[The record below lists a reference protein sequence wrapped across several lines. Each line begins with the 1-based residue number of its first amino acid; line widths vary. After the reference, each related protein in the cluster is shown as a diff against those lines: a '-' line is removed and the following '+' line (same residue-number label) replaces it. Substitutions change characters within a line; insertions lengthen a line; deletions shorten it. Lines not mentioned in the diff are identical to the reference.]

1 MHDDC
6 RETLADAFAQPLLL
20 VQDNTRLMRLTRGMP
35 FKESPEHRQGGCIGW
50 DAGAVLSQAPRPA
63 VMVQPSTWG
72 QCRL

>member
-1 MHDDC
+1 MHDDH
-6 RETLADAFAQPLLL
+6 RETLADAFAQHLSL
-20 VQDNTRLMRLTRGMP
+20 VQDNTRLMRLSREMP

-50 DAGAVLSQAPRPA
+50 DARAVLSPVPRSA